1 MAASTAS
8 RARTRRRRNRVAS
21 SASNIEALPGEGD
34 ERVLERRA
42 YRRQAADA
50 DAGEN
55 ELAVAVLGPVAVE
68 AREHG
73 RALNLELGQ
82 PDALEH
88 LGGEGGVVGLDAQP
102 GRPGGR
108 QLGDG
113 ALGQQL
119 AEGHDGDV
127 GTDLLDLG
135 EQVAGEE
142 DGCALGGQ
150 LLGEVA
156 DLARGRAWVGRACST
171 SRRWR

>member
-55 ELAVAVLGPVAVE
+55 ELAVAVLGPVPVE

-73 RALNLELGQ
+73 RAFNLELGQ
-82 PDALEH
+82 PVALEH
-88 LGGEGGVVGLDAQP
+88 LGGEGGVVGVGAEP
-102 GRPGGR
+102 RRPGGR
-108 QLGDG
+108 QLRVGV
-113 ALGQQL
+113 LGRL
-119 AEGHDGDV
+119 R
-127 GTDLLDLG
+127 
-135 EQVAGEE
+135 AG
-142 DGCALGGQ
+142 G
-150 LLGEVA
+150 
-156 DLARGRAWVGRACST
+156 
-171 SRRWR
+171 